1 MQSVYL
7 VGGIEKFGPHW
18 EAECSNIRDIFK
30 LIECQTPGF
39 RKYLVD
45 AAEAGVGFEIQ
56 RGEEFLE
63 KPDELFL
70 SLNNEDIIITEVPA
84 GSKSAGSKILAALAI
99 ITVILLPGTGP
110 TLAASMQAIASG
122 TAGFAAYATVSAT
135 MLALNLAIAGITQLL
150 APGPQTDEGT
160 DPSYLFNG
168 PQNTITQGL
177 PVPVAYGELIV
188 GGMPISVSYTGAS
201 EYSRNIDTGSKW
213 TFLQVGL

>member
-63 KPDELFL
+63 EPDELFL

-99 ITVILLPGTGP
+99 ITVILLPGGP
-110 TLAASMQAIASG
+110 SLAGSMKSIAAG
-122 TAGFAAYATVSAT
+122 TAQFGAYATVSAA
-135 MLALNLAIAGITQLL
+135 MLAVNLAIAGITQLL

-168 PQNTITQGL
+168 PQNTIAQGL

-201 EYSRNIDTGSKW
+201 EYSKNIDTGSQW
-213 TFLQVGL
+213 TFIDGGL

>member
-18 EAECSNIRDIFK
+18 EAECSNIRDIFR
-30 LIECQTPGF
+30 LIDCQTPGF

-45 AAEAGVGFEIQ
+45 AAEAWVGFEIQ

-63 KPDELFL
+63 EPEEMLL

-84 GSKSAGSKILAALAI
+84 GSKSAGSKILAAIAI
-99 ITVILLPGTGP
+99 ITVAILLPGSFTAALTGSS
-110 TLAASMQAIASG
+110 TQGALVAA
-122 TAGFAAYATVSAT
+122 TTVGLT
-135 MLALNLAIAGITQLL
+135 MVALNLAIAGITQLL

-168 PQNTITQGL
+168 PQNTIVQGL

-201 EYSRNIDTGSKW
+201 EYSKNIDTGSRW
-213 TFLQVGL
+213 TFIEGGL

>member
-18 EAECSNIRDIFK
+18 EAECSNIRDIFR
-30 LIECQTPGF
+30 LIDCQTPGF

-63 KPDELFL
+63 EPEEMLL

-84 GSKSAGSKILAALAI
+84 GSKSAGSKILAAIAI
-99 ITVILLPGTGP
+99 ITVAIMLPGSFTAALTG
-110 TLAASMQAIASG
+110 TSTQSALVAS
-122 TAGFAAYATVSAT
+122 ATVGLT
-135 MLALNLAIAGITQLL
+135 MVAVNLAIAGITQLL

-168 PQNTITQGL
+168 PQNTISQGL

-188 GGMPISVSYTGAS
+188 GGMPISVSYTGGA
-201 EYSRNIDTGSKW
+201 EYAKNIDTGSRW
-213 TFLQVGL
+213 TFIEGGL

>member
-18 EAECSNIRDIFK
+18 EAECSNIRDIFR
-30 LIECQTPGF
+30 LIDCQTPGF

-63 KPDELFL
+63 EPEEMLL

-84 GSKSAGSKILAALAI
+84 GSKSAGSKILAAIAI
-99 ITVILLPGTGP
+99 ITVAIMLPGSLTAALTG
-110 TLAASMQAIASG
+110 TSTQSALVAS
-122 TAGFAAYATVSAT
+122 ATVGLT
-135 MLALNLAIAGITQLL
+135 MVAVNLAIAGITQLL

-168 PQNTITQGL
+168 PQNTIAQGL

-188 GGMPISVSYTGAS
+188 GGMPISVSYTGGA
-201 EYSRNIDTGSKW
+201 EYAKNIDTGSRW
-213 TFLQVGL
+213 TFIEGGL